1 MEQPTRPLGKRKDR
15 QRVPEPPIVD
25 QNGHAKEWVTKVRPS
40 LGILPTVIGID
51 LLNGIRAGI
60 FLAAYVILEWV
71 SFIHEYK
78 GLAITPWNPVLGVV
92 FALMVFA
99 GSRYGIVLFAGVVL
113 AEILVLKSKLEWW
126 IILSIAAIIAAGY
139 GVVALVLRKHFQIDI
154 GLNHLSDV
162 FVLLLAGISGAILV
176 ALILSMLLLT
186 DAEIDFGDVIVTFVP
201 LLVGDAIGIAVMTP
215 LTLRL
220 ILNPRRSPIRFSRTL
235 VPEILFYVLL
245 ITVTLWIIVGT
256 ESANGFKFF
265 YLLFVPV
272 VVAAVRHGL
281 DGACMSLGL
290 SQIALVGLLHIHSY
304 DAQAFTEFRPP
315 RPRSRNAP
323 QAERIGS
330 GAGITLQSRERDGVG
345 ADPRDQPTDDG
356 CSRSRTIRAA
366 PSARAGRRS
375 RQGRQQSDDH
385 DCTN

>member
-1 MEQPTRPLGKRKDR
+1 MN
-15 QRVPEPPIVD
+15 
-25 QNGHAKEWVTKVRPS
+25 QNGHAKGWITKVRQS
-40 LGILPTVIGID
+40 LGVLSTAIGID
-51 LLNGIRAGI
+51 LLNGTRAGI

-78 GLAITPWNPVLGVV
+78 GLPITPWNPGLGVV

-99 GSRYGIVLFAGVVL
+99 GSRYSIVLFAGVIL
-113 AEILVLKSKLEWW
+113 AEILVLKSKLEWP
-126 IILSIAAIIAAGY
+126 IILSIATIIAAGY
-139 GVVALVLRKHFQIDI
+139 GVVALVLRKHFRIDI

-162 FVLLLAGISGAILV
+162 FVLLFAGISGAILV
-176 ALILSMLLLT
+176 ALMLSMLLLT

-220 ILNPRRSPIRFSRTL
+220 ILNPPRSPIRFSRTL

-245 ITVTLWIIVGT
+245 ITVTLWINIGT

-281 DGACMSLGL
+281 DGACVSLG
-290 SQIALVGLLHIHSY
+290 V
-304 DAQAFTEFRPP
+304 
-315 RPRSRNAP
+315 
-323 QAERIGS
+323 
-330 GAGITLQSRERDGVG
+330 QSRSVME
-345 ADPRDQPTDDG
+345 
-356 CSRSRTIRAA
+356 
-366 PSARAGRRS
+366 
-375 RQGRQQSDDH
+375 
-385 DCTN
+385 